1 MKLLKLE
8 SGRAVRMQG
17 MMLVRPEWWQVR
29 TGEQKTIFEIENMG
43 LNGLLGVKE
52 SKKKKTHQG

>member
-17 MMLVRPEWWQVR
+17 MMLVMPERVR
-29 TGEQKTIFEIENMG
+29 TGEQKTIFEIENIG
-43 LNGLLGVKE
+43 LNGLSGVNEK
-52 SKKKKTHQG
+52 